1 MVFNNDD
8 LVEIIRLSEQ
18 EDYSSRQIA
27 SIYGCSKSTI
37 NYFLAKQT
45 YKEFWEEHDN
55 KPVAGGEIIPRIAK
69 RRNIT
74 DVTSKK
80 TFIFTSAQNNTH
92 VHDRF
97 LRTLEKCAEVYDAEI
112 IVSAFTYNKSGFQN
126 SEKTSDDVWYDP
138 KIRGYMHNESL
149 QVQEDLVFSG
159 ELNIL
164 PTAVNPFSGLSNYTN
179 DSSCIFPHAKVQLE
193 SVATAKHAD
202 TKIMYTTGC
211 VTQSNYI
218 EKKAGQK
225 ASSHHIYGALLVE
238 VDSDGTWF
246 ARHIL
251 ADSITGEFYDLDRYF
266 TPDGYTTGNRALA
279 LNYGDVHVE
288 KLDPVA
294 GSVSFGAELPSDKHL
309 PVQNRCD
316 NMLDFLKPEYAFYHD
331 VIDFKVRNHHNR
343 NDPLFK
349 LQMQHNQTER
359 VDHGLKQCGELLRV
373 TSREWC
379 QQVIVNSNHD
389 GALLRWAKEADWKN
403 DPVNAK
409 FLLQCQLSLVQA
421 VQRNDHDFCIFE
433 SSVKGLTGGI
443 NDVKFLRLDESFI
456 IGGDTGIECGY
467 HSHTGANGARGS
479 VNSYRLAGL
488 RYNIGHG
495 HSACIKDGVYMAG
508 VIGKLD
514 MGYNV
519 GLSSWSHSNIV
530 TYENTKRAIL
540 TIKNGKY
547 KVHRDL

>member
-1 MVFNNDD
+1 MVFDKDD
-8 LVEIIRLSEQ
+8 LIEIIRLSEQ

-27 SIYGCSKSTI
+27 KVYGCSKSTI

-45 YKEFWEEHDN
+45 YKEFWEEYDN
-55 KPVAGGEIIPRIAK
+55 KPVAGGSLIPKLAT
-69 RRNIT
+69 RRHISEIT
-74 DVTSKK
+74 DKK
-80 TFIFTSAQNNTH
+80 TFLFTSAQNNTY

-97 LRTLEKCAEVYDAEI
+97 LQSLKKCAEVYDAEI
-112 IVSAFTYNKSGFQN
+112 VVSSFTYNKSGFQN
-126 SEKTSDDVWYDP
+126 LTKDSNEVWYDP
-138 KIRGYMHNESL
+138 KLREFMHNESL
-149 QVQEDLVFSG
+149 QLCDDLVFSG

-164 PTAVNPFSGLSNYTN
+164 PTAVNPFSGMSNYTN

-202 TKIMYTTGC
+202 TKMMYSTGC
-211 VTQSNYI
+211 ITQSNYI

-225 ASSHHIYGALLVE
+225 ASHHHIYGALLVE
-238 VDSDGTWF
+238 VDSDGNWF
-246 ARHIL
+246 ARQLL
-251 ADSITGEFYDLDRYF
+251 ADSITGEFYDLDLCF
-266 TPDGYTTGNRALA
+266 TPHGYTTGNRSLA

-288 KLDPVA
+288 KLDPIA
-294 GSVSFGAELPSDKHL
+294 GAVSFGAEVPSDKHL
-309 PVQNRCD
+309 PVQVRCG
-316 NMLDFLKPEYAFYHD
+316 NMLDHLKPEYAFYHD

-349 LQMQHNQTER
+349 LQMHHNQTES
-359 VDHGLKQCGELLRV
+359 VDFGLRQCGELLRV
-373 TSREWC
+373 TKRDFC

-389 GALLRWAKEADWKN
+389 GALLRWAKESDWRY

-421 VQRNDHDFCIFE
+421 IQRNDDNFCIFE

-443 NDVKFLRLDESFI
+443 NGVKFLRLDESFI
-456 IGGDTGIECGY
+456 IGGEGGIECGY

-530 TYENTKRAIL
+530 TYKNNKRAIL
-540 TIKNGKY
+540 TIKNGRY
-547 KVHRDL
+547 KVNRDI